1 MQHSTVNIR
10 DAKKSDA
17 PIIAQAVAMAIGDE
31 KAVKNY
37 CGEDYISLLI
47 QIVEHENSQYSYL
60 NTLIA
65 EINNTPVGVVI
76 GYDGAKLHKLRATT
90 FSIIHNELGR
100 TPSIPDETQ
109 AGEFY
114 LDTIAVLP
122 EYRGTGIGRQLI
134 TAIRDKAFS
143 QGHSHVGLIV
153 DFDNPRAEALYTSLG
168 FARVGTKIFLG
179 HKMWHM
185 QSIK

>member
-1 MQHSTVNIR
+1 MQQHTINIR

-31 KAVKNY
+31 EAMKKY
-37 CGEDYISLLI
+37 CGEDYIALLTKI
-47 QIVEHENSQYSYL
+47 AEHKDSQYSYR
-60 NTLIA
+60 NVLIA
-65 EINNTPVGVVI
+65 EIDNTPVGAAI
-76 GYDGAKLHKLRATT
+76 GYDGAKLHELRATT

-134 TAIRDKAFS
+134 AAMCEKAFS
-143 QGHSHVGLIV
+143 QEHYCVGLIV
-153 DFDNPRAEALYTSLG
+153 DLDNPRAEALYTSLG
-168 FARVGTKIFLG
+168 FTCVGIKTFFG
-179 HKMWHM
+179 HKMRHM
-185 QSIK
+185 QVIK

>member
-1 MQHSTVNIR
+1 MQHSTINIR

-17 PIIAQAVAMAIGDE
+17 PTIAQAVAMAIGDE
-31 KAVKNY
+31 NAVKNY
-37 CGEDYISLLI
+37 CGENYTTILK
-47 QIVEHENSQYSYL
+47 QIAEHENSQYSYL

-76 GYDGAKLHKLRATT
+76 GYDGAKLHQLRATT
-90 FSIIHNELGR
+90 YSIIYNELGR

-114 LDTIAVLP
+114 LDTLAVLP
-122 EYRGTGIGRQLI
+122 EYRGAGIGRQLI
-134 TAIRDKAFS
+134 NAICDKAFS
-143 QGHSHVGLIV
+143 QGHSRVGLIV
-153 DFDNPRAEALYTSLG
+153 DFDNPRAETLYTSLG
-168 FARVGTKIFLG
+168 FTRVGTKIFLG

>member
-1 MQHSTVNIR
+1 MDGVRPSSLYIMEYVV
-10 DAKKSDA
+10 ALSWCSFA
-17 PIIAQAVAMAIGDE
+17 P
-31 KAVKNY
+31 
-37 CGEDYISLLI
+37 
-47 QIVEHENSQYSYL
+47 SYP
-60 NTLIA
+60 I
-65 EINNTPVGVVI
+65 
-76 GYDGAKLHKLRATT
+76 TT

-168 FARVGTKIFLG
+168 FARVGTKIFLD